1 MNTSSLFLLKSKYVT
16 KEVGNEL
23 VLVPL
28 SGNVSQMNEL
38 FTMNET
44 GRFIWENLSEKTSVE
59 DLVAKLTDAYEI
71 SAEKAEADIL
81 LFLEKLDKL

>member
-1 MNTSSLFLLKSKYVT
+1 
-16 KEVGNEL
+16 
-23 VLVPL
+23 
-28 SGNVSQMNEL
+28 MNEL

-44 GRFIWENLSEKTSVE
+44 GRFIWENLSEKTNVE
-59 DLVAKLTDAYEI
+59 DLVAKLTDTYEI

>member
-1 MNTSSLFLLKSKYVT
+1 MNTPSLFLLKSKYVT

-59 DLVAKLTDAYEI
+59 DLVGKLTEAYEI
-71 SAEKAEADIL
+71 SAEKAEADIV

>member
-1 MNTSSLFLLKSKYVT
+1 MNTPSLFLLKSKYVT

-44 GRFIWENLSEKTSVE
+44 GRFIWKLLSEKTSVE
-59 DLVAKLTDAYEI
+59 DLVGKLTEAYEI
-71 SAEKAEADIL
+71 SAEEAEADIV